1 MRGDT
6 GIPSLVMNKRA
17 MTERIVPQRSSLQMV
32 AHHRRVYPRVTIR
45 CDSAIEAGRVTDG
58 SVHT

>member
-6 GIPSLVMNKRA
+6 GIPSLVMDKRA

-32 AHHRRVYPRVTIR
+32 AHHRRVYPNVTLP
-45 CDSAIEAGRVTDG
+45 CYAGARHNKLEFG
-58 SVHT
+58 IL